1 MFTTTKISRGT
12 QVGWQI
18 CIEDLSG
25 FPFNWKNEHL
35 SSEEKFKFNRTTI
48 MKERKSQSRCM
59 CINVFTLYIML
70 HCRHECEKKNEWC
83 CFRVS
88 WLLTSFL
95 PLRILC
101 LCPLIISI
109 SVQSF
114 SRIECSKILLNCSYA
129 ANSERQEDTSMSKK
143 RS

>member
-48 MKERKSQSRCM
+48 MKERKSHSRCM
-59 CINVFTLYIML
+59 CINVFTLYII
-70 HCRHECEKKNEWC
+70 
-83 CFRVS
+83 CFIV
-88 WLLTSFL
+88 
-95 PLRILC
+95 
-101 LCPLIISI
+101 
-109 SVQSF
+109 
-114 SRIECSKILLNCSYA
+114 
-129 ANSERQEDTSMSKK
+129 DTSARRKMNGAVSAFHGF
-143 RS
+143 